1 MDSFRI
7 YSRNDINTLFLLVS
21 WIGYTSSSNQ
31 TTRPRN
37 KIFYDVKFR
46 CICVDLR
53 RFIMRRN
60 FKSTKSTSSKI
71 FLLLYFA
78 PIFQPFSHLLST
90 FRFLFL
96 TWCICC
102 SRLYLWPAPRT
113 DSYFYRNDGR
123 DIDLS
128 RVCAPVWSFVSF
140 SLQYVRRRRA
150 ARRTT
155 QVDPVFQR
163 CDGHHLRHGLLVV

>member
-1 MDSFRI
+1 MSDRDVFHSHFLLRKLDDVIRNPMDSFRI
-7 YSRNDINTLFLLVS
+7 YSGNDINTLFLLVS

-96 TWCICC
+96 TWSFAVAACTCDPPHVPI
-102 SRLYLWPAPRT
+102 RT
-113 DSYFYRNDGR
+113 FTEMMDVT
-123 DIDLS
+123 LT
-128 RVCAPVWSFVSF
+128 W
-140 SLQYVRRRRA
+140 
-150 ARRTT
+150 
-155 QVDPVFQR
+155 
-163 CDGHHLRHGLLVV
+163 LLVFFF